1 MGMIKAMPVVGLAL
15 LLAGCG
21 SGQKAA
27 PVEEAAPRLD
37 AGLYELTAEVTQLDS
52 TDKTTPATKLKL
64 GEKEVIKA
72 CVLADGKPAPEL
84 LAEKGDKCEIKNS
97 YIRNGRMS
105 AEMSCTRS
113 SPAGPVMPAMS
124 GSFKADSFE
133 GEITTMTYF
142 NDNGDYRLTRKVS
155 ARRIGDC
162 PAAGAADKA

>member
-1 MGMIKAMPVVGLAL
+1 MRMIKAMPVLGLAL
-15 LLAGCG
+15 FLAGCG
-21 SGQKAA
+21 GAQKAA
-27 PVEEAAPRLD
+27 PVEEAAPKLD

-64 GEKEVIKA
+64 GEKDVIKA
-72 CVLADGKPAPEL
+72 CVLADGKPSPEL
-84 LAEKGDKCEIKNS
+84 LAEKGDKCELKES

-105 AEMSCTRS
+105 AEMSCTRTN
-113 SPAGPVMPAMS
+113 PAGPVMPAMT

-142 NDNGDYRLTRKVS
+142 NESGDYRLTRKVS